1 VSRERWCVWLE
12 RALACALAALF
23 VWRGLVPA
31 WRILNTDFPNYYLA
45 ARLFRGG
52 YPLERI
58 YDWVWFQRQKDHA
71 GIDQPLVGYV
81 PLTLFSALV
90 VAPFA
95 SLPPLDAKRCWLVV
109 SLLLLGATAYLLRR
123 MTRLA
128 PRRIALMVFLAVVP
142 LRTNF
147 QFGQQYVLV
156 LFLLT
161 LAAWLQSRERSFA
174 SGSALAVAAALK
186 IYPAFFVFYFLRKR
200 QWTALGGWLVTSL
213 LLAVLGLLLFGFEPL
228 RVYVVDVLPRSMRGE
243 NNGLYTVALNTPAV
257 LLRRLF
263 VAEPE
268 LNPHPWLDAPGVFA
282 ALQPLVQA
290 LLWVPVLW
298 LLTPGRAD
306 PGREKLEWASYAAVL
321 VVSSA
326 SATYHVCVLILPV
339 ALAAD
344 PLLQRGWVKRGWLIV
359 FLYALVCAPFY
370 RFVPESPS
378 GWRIFLGFPRLYA
391 LAALWLAFLW
401 ILRDTRSRA
410 DPSQAT
416 PPPGEV
422 PRRQP
427 GGDAIALGLLFGVLA
442 IGGWISN
449 LAHARGQTASY
460 AGRVAR
466 SHPTLVATLPAVAGE
481 DIYFNRM
488 GPEGSV
494 LDRTG
499 SDLQILAAP
508 GGELFHP
515 TVTEASSD
523 AWVELSSTTSNIV
536 RFPRSAAI
544 LSAAELPVEVADAE
558 QPVISPDGRWLGFL
572 RVDRGRGELYV
583 LDRGDAAESQ
593 RTAGTRGRHIDG
605 SPHDVLEFAFSP
617 DDRIVL
623 AAAGEGRP
631 RLYAG
636 DADSRR
642 FVELGTSGV
651 PARHPAVSPDGAW
664 LAYDRDEHGAWQLWL
679 MKLPAGEQVRLT
691 DTDCNSTEATW
702 LSDSKNLVYATDCGR
717 ALGYTALRRMRAVP

>member
-1 VSRERWCVWLE
+1 
-12 RALACALAALF
+12 
-23 VWRGLVPA
+23 
-31 WRILNTDFPNYYLA
+31 
-45 ARLFRGG
+45 
-52 YPLERI
+52 
-58 YDWVWFQRQKDHA
+58 
-71 GIDQPLVGYV
+71 
-81 PLTLFSALV
+81 
-90 VAPFA
+90 
-95 SLPPLDAKRCWLVV
+95 
-109 SLLLLGATAYLLRR
+109 
-123 MTRLA
+123 
-128 PRRIALMVFLAVVP
+128 
-142 LRTNF
+142 
-147 QFGQQYVLV
+147 
-156 LFLLT
+156 
-161 LAAWLQSRERSFA
+161 
-174 SGSALAVAAALK
+174 
-186 IYPAFFVFYFLRKR
+186 
-200 QWTALGGWLVTSL
+200 
-213 LLAVLGLLLFGFEPL
+213 
-228 RVYVVDVLPRSMRGE
+228 
-243 NNGLYTVALNTPAV
+243 
-257 LLRRLF
+257 
-263 VAEPE
+263 
-268 LNPHPWLDAPGVFA
+268 
-282 ALQPLVQA
+282 
-290 LLWVPVLW
+290 VLW